1 MDIVQRHAAGP
12 RELHGTEEFLCL
24 SLLCLLHRS
33 GDKGCSGS
41 LGVRQCLQTRAVPC
55 PLDVPPIGRRESCH
69 NGAVTAF
76 RRRRPYTATRRHAQ
90 STCTHQATLPA
101 QAQVSRT
108 QTWGGACLL
117 EEKTVDHRLI
127 LDLAPECALAMTAS
141 FPSALHIHYSSRRQ
155 VTGGTAPL
163 PLDLLCLLFLQQRQ
177 TPGAP
182 AGSPP
187 QHSASM
193 AAELAA
199 RIGSSLSGSFPPAL
213 LWPDQGRW
221 TKQGKSQKGL
231 SFN

>member
-1 MDIVQRHAAGP
+1 M
-12 RELHGTEEFLCL
+12 
-24 SLLCLLHRS
+24 
-33 GDKGCSGS
+33 
-41 LGVRQCLQTRAVPC
+41 
-55 PLDVPPIGRRESCH
+55 SCTAPKNFYACH
-69 NGAVTAF
+69 CYVCYTGAVTKAALGASGF
-76 RRRRPYTATRRHAQ
+76 ANVCKQGRFPVLWMFLLLEEEKAATTERWPLFAGGAPTRPQDGTLRAHA
-90 STCTHQATLPA
+90 HIRPHFLPRLRGT
-101 QAQVSRT
+101 AQVSRT

-163 PLDLLCLLFLQQRQ
+163 LLDLLCLLFLQQRQ

-199 RIGSSLSGSFPPAL
+199 RSGSSLSGSFPPAL